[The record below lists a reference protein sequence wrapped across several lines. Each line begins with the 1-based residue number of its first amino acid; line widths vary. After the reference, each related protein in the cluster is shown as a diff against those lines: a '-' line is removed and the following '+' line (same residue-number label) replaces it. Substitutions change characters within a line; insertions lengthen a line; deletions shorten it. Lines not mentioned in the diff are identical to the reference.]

1 MDPGYFC
8 ETSLQI
14 LSHCLTAPVGSTHCM
29 YGFLQFGLHN
39 PPLDWL
45 WANLGALLAQP
56 QKKHGC
62 PVSTLAYFRGKVFL
76 GKPWVALGMLTH
88 FALTMLWRLAKAGFR
103 PRLRV
108 HSLKAN
114 GGHIA
119 SIRS

>member
-1 MDPGYFC
+1 MRLVHFMIRPHDSYCMICPQG
-8 ETSLQI
+8 SHHGVVSQD
-14 LSHCLTAPVGSTHCM
+14 LSPR
-29 YGFLQFGLHN
+29 F
-39 PPLDWL
+39 
-45 WANLGALLAQP
+45 
-56 QKKHGC
+56 
-62 PVSTLAYFRGKVFL
+62 
-76 GKPWVALGMLTH
+76 WVALGMLMH

>member
-1 MDPGYFC
+1 M
-8 ETSLQI
+8 
-14 LSHCLTAPVGSTHCM
+14 
-29 YGFLQFGLHN
+29 
-39 PPLDWL
+39 
-45 WANLGALLAQP
+45 
-56 QKKHGC
+56 
-62 PVSTLAYFRGKVFL
+62 
-76 GKPWVALGMLTH
+76 H